1 MGEALRTAIGHESAL
16 LAVAQALAETRTS
29 DEVAKAA
36 VGCGHQA
43 LGALTSVFYLVRE
56 GVLELSTHRGL
67 EPEVATQYEQVGLE
81 DRLPLSDAIR
91 TGEAVW
97 IENGAQ
103 LRERYPVV
111 AALPKNTGDV
121 QAVIAVP
128 LRIRGR
134 TLGGMALAF
143 AEPKA
148 FDRHVHTFMLG
159 LASQCAI
166 ALDRAALFDA
176 NDAARERMTLLA
188 ELSARLSSAL
198 NFETARD
205 AAAELLLGRFAD
217 WAILDLADQGGELK
231 RTLVAHV
238 APEKSEHA
246 AALMRLPSDVPAD
259 PRPVMEAG
267 GAVLVRE
274 TRVPE
279 DAGGEAWRAVQELGF
294 SSYVQAPLFASGSAL
309 GALTF
314 VRAKG
319 PYTADD
325 LIFAEEVAR
334 RVSIAF
340 ENARLFERVKERE
353 QRLRFALEAGAMGA
367 WEWDI
372 ASDRV
377 TWTDSLERL
386 HGLAPGTF
394 GGRLEDVCDEI
405 HPEDR
410 AEVQA
415 ELERVLKSGSHYE
428 MSYRIV
434 RPDRST
440 RWVEAQG
447 DIGRDPTGRAVK
459 MVGVCRDITRRKRA
473 EAALATSEQRFR
485 SVFDRALDAMVLVDD
500 ERRFVD
506 VNSAACSLL
515 GRTKDELVGRSS
527 SDVIASEP
535 RDPGAGD
542 LFRRFGDEGEQRG
555 EIDLRRADG
564 SIVSVEYSATAQVL
578 PGQNL
583 AIWRD
588 VEARRQAENRLRLLA
603 RAGTILTASADQ
615 NTTLQALADLTVPT
629 IADFAAIDFVDEHG
643 ELEHVALAHAE
654 RTKLASVAARELTRW
669 LIDDPGAGV
678 FESRFVPD
686 VAHSGLA
693 PFDDDERVA
702 ALEALGVRSLLGVP
716 LRVRGRTAGVIWLGV
731 GGARRYSAEDLAL
744 AEDLGRRASLF
755 VESAR
760 SYREARD
767 ANRLK
772 DDFLATISHELRTPL
787 NAILGW
793 VGLLRGKKGSDPTAL
808 GRGLDV
814 IERNALAQ
822 VRLIEDVL
830 DVSRIV
836 SGKLM
841 LKLHKTDLV
850 ELVETAIASVA
861 PAAESKGVS
870 LEVELEPSIHLYAD
884 AERLRQVAWN
894 LLSNAVKFTPAG
906 GTVRVSLKARED
918 SAVLGVQ
925 DTGQGFAPEFLPFMF
940 DRFRQADSSPTR
952 RHGGLGLG
960 LAITRHLVELH
971 GGSIV
976 ANSEGSERGATFT
989 VELPL
994 RGASRSASEPPP
1006 PPQIEPMPESERL
1019 NASLRGL
1026 SVLVCDDEPDARE
1039 LLSNVLGERGATVAT
1054 VSNASEAFEFVS
1066 RTPPDVLVSDIGMP
1080 GEDGYSLIA
1089 RIRALPRERGS
1100 QTPALALT
1108 AFARND
1114 DSRRAIEAG
1123 YQMHLAKPAR
1133 ASDVIGAVAAL
1144 AAIARDSR
1152 RSA

>member
-29 DEVAKAA
+29 EEVARVAI
-36 VGCGHQA
+36 GCAHQA
-43 LGALTSVFYLVRE
+43 LGATSAVFYLVRE
-56 GVLELSTHRGL
+56 GVLALSAHRGL
-67 EPEVATQYEQVGLE
+67 EPEVARDYGRIGLD

-97 IENGAQ
+97 IESAEQ
-103 LRERYPVV
+103 LRERYPEVTDL
-111 AALPKNTGDV
+111 AARAGGV
-121 QAVIAVP
+121 RAVMALP

-143 AEPKA
+143 AEPKV
-148 FDRHVHTFMLG
+148 FDRHEQTFMLG
-159 LASQCAI
+159 LGSQCAI
-166 ALDRAALFDA
+166 ALDRAALFEA

-198 NFETARD
+198 DFETARD

-217 WAILDLADQGGELK
+217 WAILDLVDQDGEL
-231 RTLVAHV
+231 RRSLVAHV
-238 APEKSEHA
+238 EPEKSEHA
-246 AALMRLPSDVPAD
+246 ATLMRLPPEVPAD
-259 PRPVMEAG
+259 ARSVMAAA

-279 DAGGEAWRAVQELGF
+279 GAAGDAWHAVSELGLT
-294 SSYVQAPLFASGSAL
+294 SYIQAPLLASSSAL

-319 PYTADD
+319 AYTADD
-325 LIFAEEVAR
+325 LIFAEEIAR

-340 ENARLFERVKERE
+340 ENARLFERAKERE
-353 QRLRFALEAGAMGA
+353 RRLRFALEAASMGA
-367 WEWDI
+367 WEWDVG
-372 ASDRV
+372 SGKV
-377 TWTDSLERL
+377 SWTESLERL
-386 HGLAPGTF
+386 HGLPPGGF
-394 GGRLEDVCDEI
+394 GGRLQDVCDEI
-405 HPEDR
+405 HPDDR
-410 AEVQA
+410 PRVMA

-428 MSYRIV
+428 SSYRII
-434 RPDRST
+434 RPDRSLI
-440 RWVEAQG
+440 WVEAQA
-447 DIGRDPTGRAVK
+447 DVTREKSGRASK
-459 MVGVCRDITRRKRA
+459 MVGVCRDVTRRKRA
-473 EAALATSEQRFR
+473 EEAVATSEQRFR
-485 SVFDRALDAMVLVDD
+485 AVFDRALDPMVLVDD
-500 ERRFVD
+500 DRCFVD
-506 VNSAACSLL
+506 VNSAACALL
-515 GRTKDELVGRSS
+515 GRSKEELVGTNTK
-527 SDVIASEP
+527 DVIASNAN
-535 RDPGAGD
+535 DPEAND
-542 LFRRFGDEGEQRG
+542 LWRRFNAGGEQRG
-555 EIDLRRADG
+555 EIQLRRADG
-564 SIVSVEYSATAQVL
+564 SSVSVEYSATAHIL

-603 RAGTILTASADQ
+603 RAGTILTGSADQ
-615 NTTLQALADLTVPT
+615 NTTLQSLADLAVPA
-629 IADFAAIDFVDEHG
+629 IADFVAVDFIDEHG
-643 ELEHVALAHAE
+643 EVEHVAIAHAD
-654 RTKLASVAARELTRW
+654 RAKLRATSARALTRW
-669 LIDDPGAGV
+669 LIEETAPEEA

-686 VAHSGLA
+686 VDSLSAPAFASQAHLS
-693 PFDDDERVA
+693 
-702 ALEALGVRSLLGVP
+702 ALGVRSLIGVP
-716 LRVRGRTAGVIWLGV
+716 LNVRGRTAGVVWLGV
-731 GGARRYSAEDLAL
+731 GGARRYSVEDLRL

-772 DDFLATISHELRTPL
+772 DDFLSTISHELRTPL

-793 VGLLRGKKGSDPTAL
+793 VGLLRGKKGSDPAAL

-841 LKLHKTDLV
+841 LKLHKTDLS
-850 ELVETAIASVA
+850 ELVERVIASVA
-861 PAAESKGVS
+861 PSAAAKGVELS
-870 LEVELEPSIHLYAD
+870 TDVEASIQLYGDAD
-884 AERLRQVAWN
+884 RLRQVTWN

-906 GTVRVSLKARED
+906 GTVEVSLKARGD
-918 SAVLGVQ
+918 WVTFGVH
-925 DTGQGFAPEFLPFMF
+925 DTGQGVASEFLPFLF

-971 GGSIV
+971 QGTIH
-976 ANSEGSERGATFT
+976 AESEGSGLGSTFT

-994 RGASRSASEPPP
+994 RGTSRAGSEPPP
-1006 PPQIEPMPESERL
+1006 APQIEPVPESERL

-1039 LLSNVLGERGATVAT
+1039 LLANVLGERGARVTT
-1054 VSNASEAFEFVS
+1054 VSNASEAFDAVS
-1066 RTPPDVLVSDIGMP
+1066 TLPDVLVSDIGMP
-1080 GEDGYSLIA
+1080 GEDGYSLIQ
-1089 RIRALPRERGS
+1089 RIRALPRERGG

-1108 AFARND
+1108 AFARSE
-1114 DSRRAIEAG
+1114 DSRRAVDAG

>member
-1 MGEALRTAIGHESAL
+1 
-16 LAVAQALAETRTS
+16 
-29 DEVAKAA
+29 
-36 VGCGHQA
+36 
-43 LGALTSVFYLVRE
+43 
-56 GVLELSTHRGL
+56 
-67 EPEVATQYEQVGLE
+67 
-81 DRLPLSDAIR
+81 
-91 TGEAVW
+91 
-97 IENGAQ
+97 
-103 LRERYPVV
+103 
-111 AALPKNTGDV
+111 
-121 QAVIAVP
+121 
-128 LRIRGR
+128 
-134 TLGGMALAF
+134 
-143 AEPKA
+143 
-148 FDRHVHTFMLG
+148 
-159 LASQCAI
+159 
-166 ALDRAALFDA
+166 
-176 NDAARERMTLLA
+176 
-188 ELSARLSSAL
+188 
-198 NFETARD
+198 
-205 AAAELLLGRFAD
+205 
-217 WAILDLADQGGELK
+217 
-231 RTLVAHV
+231 LVAHV
-238 APEKSEHA
+238 SPEKGEHA
-246 AALMRLPSDVPAD
+246 EALMKLAPDVPAD
-259 PRPVMEAG
+259 PRLVMGGG

-279 DAGGEAWRAVQELGF
+279 GVGGDAWRAVEELGF
-294 SSYVQAPLFASGSAL
+294 SSYVQTPLFASGSAL

-319 PYTADD
+319 AYTADD

-353 QRLRFALEAGAMGA
+353 RRLRFALEAGSMGA

-372 ASDRV
+372 ATDRV
-377 TWTDSLERL
+377 SWTDSLERL

-394 GGRLEDVCDEI
+394 GGRLEDVCEEI

-410 AEVQA
+410 SRVQA
-415 ELERVLKSGSHYE
+415 ELDRVLASGSHYE
-428 MSYRIV
+428 ISYRIV

-440 RWVEAQG
+440 LWVEAQA
-447 DIGRDPTGRAVK
+447 DIGRDVAGRAVK

-473 EAALATSEQRFR
+473 EAALAASEQRFR
-485 SVFDRALDAMVLVDD
+485 AVFDRALDAMVLVDD

-515 GRTKDELVGRSS
+515 GRSKEELVGKSS
-527 SDVIASEP
+527 SDVIASHP
-535 RDPGAGD
+535 RDPNADD
-542 LFRRFGDEGEQRG
+542 LWRRFGTEGEQRG
-555 EIDLRRADG
+555 EIELRRADG
-564 SIVSVEYSATAQVL
+564 STVSVEYSATAEIL

-615 NTTLQALADLTVPT
+615 NTTLQALADLAVPT
-629 IADFAAIDFVDEHG
+629 IADFAAVDFLDEHG
-643 ELEHVALAHAE
+643 DVEHVALAHAE
-654 RTKLASVAARELTRW
+654 RTKLGSAAARELTRW
-669 LIDDPGAGV
+669 LLDEAGAADV
-678 FESRFVPD
+678 FESHFVPE
-686 VAHSGLA
+686 VVESGLPA
-693 PFDDDERVA
+693 FTAQRVA
-702 ALEALGVRSLLGVP
+702 ALEELGVRSLIGVP
-716 LRVRGRTAGVIWLGV
+716 LKVRGRTAGVVWLGV
-731 GGARRYSAEDLAL
+731 GGARRYTSEDLRL
-744 AEDLGRRASLF
+744 AEDFGRRTSLF

-772 DDFLATISHELRTPL
+772 DDFLSTISHELRTPL

-793 VGLLRGKKGSDPTAL
+793 VGLLRGKKGSDPAAL

-841 LKLHKTDLV
+841 LKLHKTDLG
-850 ELVETAIASVA
+850 ELVEKAIAGVA
-861 PAAESKGVS
+861 SSAESKGVT
-870 LEVELEPSIHLYAD
+870 LEVDLEPSTHLYAD
-884 AERLRQVAWN
+884 GERLRQVAGN

-918 SAVLGVQ
+918 AVVFSVQ

-971 GGSIV
+971 GGTIV
-976 ANSEGSERGATFT
+976 AKSEGSEHGATFT

-994 RGASRSASEPPP
+994 RGASRTASEPPP
-1006 PPQIEPMPESERL
+1006 PPQVEPVPESERL

-1026 SVLVCDDEPDARE
+1026 SILVCDDEPDARE
-1039 LLSNVLGERGATVAT
+1039 LLANVLGERGASVAT
-1054 VSNASEAFEFVS
+1054 VSSASEAFDFVS

-1080 GEDGYSLIA
+1080 GEDGYSLIQ

-1108 AFARND
+1108 AFARSD

-1133 ASDVIGAVAAL
+1133 ASDVIGAVGAL